1 MIFNEKITMK
11 KRFKRISA
19 LRVTLG
25 VSILVSIIAILL
37 VYSVGHIVESIQFPT
52 VLEEPATILSLI
64 LVLVSVIFVFGN
76 IIRMKSRKKITEL
89 ESLLEKSDRELLESI
104 ESNTLSL
111 FRERGNVDGRYKI
124 H

>member
-1 MIFNEKITMK
+1 VF
-11 KRFKRISA
+11 
-19 LRVTLG
+19 TLG
-25 VSILVSIIAILL
+25 LSILVSVIATLL
-37 VYSVGHIVESIQFPT
+37 AYSVGHIVESIQFPP

-64 LVLVSVIFVFGN
+64 LVLVSVIFVFGS

-111 FRERGNVDGRYKI
+111 LRERRNLDGRYKI

>member
-1 MIFNEKITMK
+1 MK

-19 LRVTLG
+19 LRVTLS
-25 VSILVSIIAILL
+25 VSILVSVIATLL
-37 VYSVGHIVESIQFPT
+37 VYSVGHIIESIQFPT
-52 VLEEPATILSLI
+52 ALEEFPTALEEPATILSLI

-111 FRERGNVDGRYKI
+111 FRERRNLDGRYKI